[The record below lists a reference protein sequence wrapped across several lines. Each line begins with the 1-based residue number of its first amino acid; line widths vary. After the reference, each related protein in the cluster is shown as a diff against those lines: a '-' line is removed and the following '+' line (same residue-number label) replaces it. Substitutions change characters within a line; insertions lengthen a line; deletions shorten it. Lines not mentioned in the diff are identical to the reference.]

1 MDWQT
6 AELAGYAF
14 YAKRGYRIFVSLV
27 RGDGYD
33 FIAEKDGQFLRVN
46 VKVAGL
52 KCKAIKNSWSI
63 SQASGFRTNSSRQQK
78 TKCDVFLAYIPPID
92 DFIELDGDFF
102 DSGNSKSKLIPKG
115 YLRRKT

>member
-14 YAKRGYRIFVSLV
+14 YSKRGYRIFVSLV

-33 FIAEKDGQFLRVN
+33 FIAEKNGNFLRVN

-52 KCKAIKNSWSI
+52 KYKANKNSWSI
-63 SQASGFRTNSSRQQK
+63 SQASGSRPNSSKQEK
-78 TKCDVFLAYIPPID
+78 TKCDVFLAYLPPIN
-92 DFIELDGDFF
+92 DFIELTGDFF
-102 DSGNSKSKLIPKG
+102 DNGNSKSKLIPKIYFG
-115 YLRRKT
+115 RIK